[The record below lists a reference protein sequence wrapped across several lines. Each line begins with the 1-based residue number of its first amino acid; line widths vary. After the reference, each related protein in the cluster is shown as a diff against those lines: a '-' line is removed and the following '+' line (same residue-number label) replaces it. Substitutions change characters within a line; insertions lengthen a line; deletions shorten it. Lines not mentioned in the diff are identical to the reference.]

1 MQLHTIKPSHK
12 NTTRKRI
19 GRGGKRGTYSGRG
32 VKGQKSRAGA
42 QFEPLIRQMVKRYP
56 KLRGYRAHTRPRLQ
70 QIVSLASLEKY
81 LDDKTLVTP
90 KLLLQK
96 DIISTMKGRMPEIKI
111 LGTGE
116 VTKVFTIK
124 GCKVSASAK
133 AKIVA
138 VGGRI
143 EENK

>member
-1 MQLHTIKPSHK
+1 MQLHTIKASHK

-56 KLRGYRAHTRPRLQ
+56 KLRGYRAKIRPRLQ

-81 LDDKTLVTP
+81 LDDKAVVTP
-90 KLLLQK
+90 KLLLEK
-96 DIISTMKGRMPEIKI
+96 NIISTMKGRMPNVKI

-116 VTKVFTIK
+116 ITKLFTVK
-124 GCKVSASAK
+124 GCDVSASAK
-133 AKIVA
+133 ARIEK
-138 VGGRI
+138 GGGKV